1 MTMKSRF
8 KAHASHFIN
17 TIIIIPYILVVPAAE
32 KLIAFIQIAKNI
44 GSVKKL
50 PATSGDGYIVIL
62 LRRKL
67 FAE

>member
-32 KLIAFIQIAKNI
+32 KLIAFIQIAKI